1 MSSCRVQNEAS
12 IKAMPHVYS
21 SGEDASEWQVFAE
34 FEARGMQ
41 PVEWVMMP
49 GFALVGPSGFK
60 FEDDSLEDAPGDPE
74 NPDPIDW
81 NEVSDAATCCC
92 SRSTRSP
99 TCPKQH
105 GAD

>member
-1 MSSCRVQNEAS
+1 M
-12 IKAMPHVYS
+12 YS

-60 FEDDSLEDAPGDPE
+60 FEDDSLED
-74 NPDPIDW
+74 
-81 NEVSDAATCCC
+81 NEFYGAFAGF
-92 SRSTRSP
+92 
-99 TCPKQH
+99 PKIS
-105 GAD
+105 